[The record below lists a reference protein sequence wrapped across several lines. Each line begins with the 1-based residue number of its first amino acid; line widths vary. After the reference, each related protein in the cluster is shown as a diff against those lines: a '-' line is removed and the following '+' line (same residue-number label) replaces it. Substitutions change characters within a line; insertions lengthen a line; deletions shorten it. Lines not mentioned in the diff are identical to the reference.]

1 MTEYNIY
8 GVFDSEERKRKAK
21 SSQAADRKYRKL
33 GHYYQW
39 EDGPYQGLEDYYS

>member
-1 MTEYNIY
+1 MTVFSAYK
-8 GVFDSEERKRKAK
+8 VFDPEARKKATK
-21 SSQAADRKYRKL
+21 SSQAMDRKYKKL